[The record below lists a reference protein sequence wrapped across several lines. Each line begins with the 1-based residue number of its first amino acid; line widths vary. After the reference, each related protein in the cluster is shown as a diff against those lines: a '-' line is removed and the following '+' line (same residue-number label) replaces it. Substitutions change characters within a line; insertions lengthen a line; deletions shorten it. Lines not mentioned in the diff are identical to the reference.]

1 MRWKDTA
8 DEIGHQTS
16 LLVGDVFL
24 SAACIAYFGAFTG
37 AYREALVE
45 GWVGRCQELE
55 IPVSYDCSLRGTLA
69 SAVEVRDWNMWGLPT
84 DNVSVDN
91 GILVTRGKRWPLMI
105 DPQNQA
111 NQWVK
116 AMETKNALK
125 VIKLTDG
132 DYLRTLESSIRIG
145 NPVLVEDIGEVLDPA
160 LEPVLQKAVFKQ
172 NGRLLIR
179 LGDTDVDYD
188 PNFKFYLTTKM
199 PNPHYLPEVCIKVT
213 VINFTV
219 TIKGLEDQLLG
230 DVVRKERP
238 DLEEAKDRLVVSI
251 SNDKKQ
257 LKELQDKILNM
268 LKESEGNILDDEVLI
283 STLHTS
289 KITSAMI
296 AGRLEEAE
304 TTETQINTTRE
315 TYRAAAVRGSILYFV
330 IADLA
335 LIGPMYQYSL
345 NFFMRMF
352 NECVVNSRVGGGGET
367 SDADGAKKRDG
378 SDVDES
384 ENETSE
390 TKNSDD
396 NESGD
401 ESSDDE
407 DVKQEKLAKALTQ
420 RLETLM
426 EYTTRFMFKNVCR
439 GLFEVSIS
447 QSPHSASLI
456 AHTRLTLSFLSLR
469 STSCCTRF
477 CCARRFCAPRN
488 QSSRKSGAR
497 FYAARR

>member
-1 MRWKDTA
+1 MP
-8 DEIGHQTS
+8 
-16 LLVGDVFL
+16 
-24 SAACIAYFGAFTG
+24 
-37 AYREALVE
+37 
-45 GWVGRCQELE
+45 ELD
-55 IPVSYDCSLRGTLA
+55 IPVSDDCSLKNTLA
-69 SAVEVRDWNMWGLPT
+69 SPVEVRDWNMWGLPT
-84 DNVSVDN
+84 DSVSIDN

-111 NQWVK
+111 NAWVK

-132 DYLRTLESSIRIG
+132 NYLRTLESSIRVG
-145 NPVLVEDIGEVLDPA
+145 NPVLVEDIGETLDPA
-160 LEPVLQKAVFKQ
+160 LEPVLQKAVFTQ
-172 NGRLLIR
+172 NGRTLIR

-257 LKELQDKILNM
+257 LQELQDKILTM

-283 STLHTS
+283 DTLNNS
-289 KITSAMI
+289 KITSGMI
-296 AGRLEEAE
+296 SGRLEEAE
-304 TTETQINTTRE
+304 TTENQINSTRE

-345 NFFMRMF
+345 NFFMKLF
-352 NECVVNSRVGGGGET
+352 NQCIDNSEPSERLR
-367 SDADGAKKRDG
+367 KRL
-378 SDVDES
+378 
-384 ENETSE
+384 
-390 TKNSDD
+390 KN
-396 NESGD
+396 
-401 ESSDDE
+401 
-407 DVKQEKLAKALTQ
+407 
-420 RLETLM
+420 LM
-426 EYTTRFMFKNVCR
+426 SYTTYFVYVSVCR
-439 GLFEVSIS
+439 GLFEEHKLLFSLLVCTSIMRVMTVQEKIDEANVGDAEESDEEDEDEDAKPEDAAPCS
-447 QSPHSASLI
+447 QSILPRSSRPASGTSSFE
-456 AHTRLTLSFLSLR
+456 AHPSTTRHRPRLWSGSRTLSGETCATSSGPPQLSHRIHRGYGGQVSRVRGLGR
-469 STSCCTRF
+469 VRLAVPGTD
-477 CCARRFCAPRN
+477 ARRLGR
-488 QSSRKSGAR
+488 
-497 FYAARR
+497 